1 MRQCH
6 HQLLNAGAR
15 EPQGTRTSGCVF
27 EMEANVMSV
36 GYDLAGCQRDNLYL
50 IWHVIPVHKFHH
62 VIMSLAV
69 LNVC

>member
-1 MRQCH
+1 
-6 HQLLNAGAR
+6 
-15 EPQGTRTSGCVF
+15 
-27 EMEANVMSV
+27 MEANVMSV